1 MLELSQVTLRRG
13 PKLLLEGADLRVH
26 LGQKAGLT
34 GANGCGKSSL
44 FALLRGE
51 LAPDAGDVSIPPD
64 WRIAHVAQQTPGGER
79 PAIDFVI
86 DGDTELRAVQGQ
98 LAMAEA
104 AGDGVRQ
111 AALHGQLESIGG
123 YTAESRAAR
132 LLHGL
137 GFAVGEERRPVSSY
151 SGGWR
156 MRLALAQALMCR
168 SDLLLLDEPTN
179 HLDLDAV
186 IWLEGWLRAYPGTLL
201 LISHDR
207 DFLDAAVE
215 RICHVERR
223 GLKVYVGGYS
233 AFERQRAEHLAQQ
246 QAAHERQQREIA
258 HMRSFVDRFRAKATK
273 ARQAQSRLKALERME
288 LIAPAHVDSP
298 FRFAFRAAPARPDPL
313 LTLEDVRA
321 GYRTEDG
328 ERVVLD
334 GVSMSLRPDDR
345 IALLGPNGAGKSTLI
360 KLLAGMLAPLT
371 GTHAEGQGLAIGY
384 FAQHQVDQ
392 LDPAASPLKHLER
405 LEADGNK
412 PGAAKPATEQQLR
425 DFLGGF
431 GFHGDR
437 ANEAVAPFSGGE
449 KARLALA
456 LIVWRR
462 PNLLLL
468 DEPTNHLDLDMRLAL
483 SEALLAFDGAL
494 VLVSHDRH
502 LLRVTCDTLLLVD
515 AGKAEPF
522 DGSLDDY
529 PAWLAARA
537 RALNAEATEAN
548 RGQGRGQDWGDGQD
562 QVRAKTASPTAD
574 TASRK
579 DQRRREAEQRARLQP
594 VKRRVDKL
602 EAQVERLAARQAE
615 LEQTLA
621 DPALYADDAKP
632 RLLSLLADKQ
642 RIDADLEQAE
652 ADWLDAAAELEQL
665 QAG

>member
-1 MLELSQVTLRRG
+1 MLELAGITLRRG

-26 LGQKAGLT
+26 PGQKVGLT

-44 FALLRGE
+44 FALIRGE
-51 LAPDAGDVSIPPD
+51 LAPDAGEVALPPD

-79 PAIDFVI
+79 PAIEFVI
-86 DGDTELRAVQGQ
+86 DGDEELRQVERG
-98 LAMAEA
+98 LAAAEQ

-111 AALHGQLESIGG
+111 AALHGHLETIGG

-137 GFAVGEERRPVSSY
+137 GFAVGDERRPVSSY

-186 IWLEGWLRAYPGTLL
+186 IWLEGWLKAYPGTLL

-207 DFLDAAVE
+207 DFLDATVD
-215 RICHVERR
+215 RICHTERR
-223 GLKVYVGGYS
+223 GLKVYTGGYS

-258 HMRSFVDRFRAKATK
+258 HMRAFVDRFRAKATK

-298 FRFAFRAAPARPDPL
+298 FRFEFRQPAAKPDPL
-313 LTLEDVRA
+313 LRLEGVGA
-321 GYRTEDG
+321 GYRADG
-328 ERVVLD
+328 GEHIVLSD
-334 GVSMSLRPDDR
+334 LSMSLRPDDR

-360 KLLAGMLAPLT
+360 KLLAGLLAPSR
-371 GTHAEGQGLAIGY
+371 GQREEGQGLAIGY

-405 LEADGNK
+405 LE
-412 PGAAKPATEQQLR
+412 GAAEQRGGKPATEQQLR

-431 GFHGDR
+431 GFTGER
-437 ANEAVAPFSGGE
+437 AADPVAPFSGGE

-456 LIVWRR
+456 LIVWQR

-483 SEALLAFDGAL
+483 SEALLGFDGAL

-515 AGKAEPF
+515 AGRAAAF

-537 RALNAEATEAN
+537 KAMNSAPATPAS
-548 RGQGRGQDWGDGQD
+548 
-562 QVRAKTASPTAD
+562 ASPQAASNAAD
-574 TASRK
+574 SAASRK

-594 VKRRVDKL
+594 LKRRVDKL
-602 EAQVERLAARQAE
+602 EAEVERLAAERDA

-621 DPALYADDAKP
+621 DPALYTDAAKP
-632 RLLSLLADKQ
+632 RLLGLLADKQ
-642 RIDADLEQAE
+642 RIDAALEQAE
-652 ADWLDAAAELEQL
+652 ADWLDAAAELEAL
-665 QAG
+665 Q

>member
-1 MLELSQVTLRRG
+1 MLELAAISLRRG
-13 PKLLLEGADLRVH
+13 SKLLLEGAALRVH
-26 LGQKAGLT
+26 PGQKLGLT

-51 LAPDAGDVSIPPD
+51 LAPDAGEVSVPPD

-79 PAIDFVI
+79 AAIEFVI
-86 DGDTELRAVQGQ
+86 DGDEELRALQRD
-98 LAMAEA
+98 LDAAER

-111 AALHGQLESIGG
+111 AALHGRLEAVGG
-123 YTAESRAAR
+123 YRAESRAAR

-137 GFAVGEERRPVSSY
+137 GFAVGDERRPLSSY

-186 IWLEGWLRAYPGTLL
+186 IWLEGWLQGYPGTLL

-207 DFLDAAVE
+207 DFLDAVVD
-215 RICHVERR
+215 RICNMERL
-223 GLKVYVGGYS
+223 GLKVYIGGYS

-246 QAAHERQQREIA
+246 QAAHARQQREIA
-258 HMRSFVDRFRAKATK
+258 HMRAFVDRFRAKATK

-288 LIAPAHVDSP
+288 LIAPAHLDSP
-298 FRFAFRAAPARPDPL
+298 FRFDFRRPAAKPDPL
-313 LTLEDVRA
+313 LRLEAVRA
-321 GYRTEDG
+321 GYG
-328 ERVVLD
+328 NIAVLE
-334 GVSMSLRPDDR
+334 GLGLSLRPDDR

-360 KLLAGMLAPLT
+360 KLLAGRLAPLN
-371 GTHAEGQGLAIGY
+371 GQREEGQGLAIGY

-392 LDPAASPLKHLER
+392 LDAAASPLKHLER
-405 LEADGNK
+405 LEAE
-412 PGAAKPATEQQLR
+412 AAQRGGRPATEQQLR

-431 GFHGDR
+431 GFQGDR
-437 ANEAVAPFSGGE
+437 ATEAVAPFSGGE

-456 LIVWRR
+456 LIVWQR
-462 PNLLLL
+462 PSLLLL

-483 SEALLAFDGAL
+483 SEALLGFDGAL

-502 LLRVTCDTLLLVD
+502 LLRTTCDTLLLVD

-537 RALNAEATEAN
+537 KAMSAEAATSGVASN
-548 RGQGRGQDWGDGQD
+548 RAPSR
-562 QVRAKTASPTAD
+562 TAD
-574 TASRK
+574 GAASRK
-579 DQRRREAEQRARLQP
+579 DERRREAEQRARLQP
-594 VKRRVDKL
+594 IKRRVTRL
-602 EAQVERLAARQAE
+602 EAEIERLSTERDA
-615 LEQTLA
+615 LERRLA
-621 DPALYADDAKP
+621 DAALYTDDAKP
-632 RLLSLLADKQ
+632 RLLGLLADKQ
-642 RIDADLEQAE
+642 RVDTALEQAE
-652 ADWLDAAAELEQL
+652 ADWLEAAAELEALL
-665 QAG
+665 QP